1 MLVKN
6 YIDQFTLCA
15 FLVHDPQ
22 TSVLDGLVLRSVCDI
37 FRIYLRGRGCF
48 FPAVSNNEIVGVRL
62 AELEIF
68 PLTSIYVGLIICS
81 ICSIN
86 L

>member
-37 FRIYLRGRGCF
+37 FRIYEVEVAF
-48 FPAVSNNEIVGVRL
+48 SQPYQIMKSWE
-62 AELEIF
+62 
-68 PLTSIYVGLIICS
+68 
-81 ICSIN
+81 
-86 L
+86 